1 MSGEYFAEFKTGV
14 NNAWIIRL
22 GNWIAFEGMPSA
34 VLPGLWPDPDVSILV
49 PEYDDWDIVDLISLG
64 PEPDESLS
72 VPEYDSWST
81 IILASSVPS
90 VPFRVAVITEAIE
103 GHTDVA
109 GTVEVNDEE
118 LSFTRATRLTSS
130 EELTA
135 LPVITPDA
143 VMDCKI
149 MVELISIDGEYL
161 QNETL
166 TPIEIICFPKTR
178 IMRDP
183 SGSGWMQTNYD
194 IWSEEPMG
202 IGDQIRFADP
212 HQNGQTI
219 DVYVKNV
226 DSAVDLELG
235 NTQPFRVYN
244 CA

>member
-14 NNAWIIRL
+14 NNAWVIGL

-34 VLPGLWPDPDVSILV
+34 VLLGLWPDPDVDIPV

-64 PEPDESLS
+64 PEPDESVLVS
-72 VPEYDSWST
+72 EYAGWSIIVPAGPIPAE
-81 IILASSVPS
+81 
-90 VPFRVAVITEAIE
+90 PFRVAIITESIE
-103 GHTDVA
+103 GHSNVA
-109 GTVEVNDEE
+109 GTVRINDEE
-118 LSFTRATRLTSS
+118 LLFTKATRLTSS
-130 EELTA
+130 EELIA
-135 LPVITPDA
+135 FPAITPDA

-149 MVELISIDGEYL
+149 IVELISIDGEYL

-166 TPIEIICFPKTR
+166 TPVEIICFPKTR
-178 IMRDP
+178 ILRDR
-183 SGSGWMQTNYD
+183 SGSGWQQTDYD
-194 IWSEEPMG
+194 IWSEETMN